1 MKKELLIIAVLLFSF
16 NFRLSAQQDEAR
28 LQHEADSL
36 HKVMFTIDT
45 HIDTPVCTNH
55 PEDDYGV
62 EKGQVTFPL
71 MEKGGLDA
79 ALFAV
84 YIEQGPRDAQSLQK
98 AVDYVKNEFLLF
110 GKHLD
115 SNSNVAAQA
124 FDSEDFL
131 KYKAQGKRI
140 VMFSIENGYAIGK
153 DLSNLDMFYDMGVRA
168 ITLSHNYNNDICD
181 ASRDSVAEW
190 NGLSPFGEQ
199 VVARM
204 NELGMIIDLSHTSTS
219 TLFDVIEKSKA
230 PVIASHSAVRKLR
243 NHARNL
249 WDDEIRAIA
258 GHGGLVQVA
267 AEKYFLSATAPK
279 KATVKT
285 FVDHV
290 DYVRNLVG
298 IEHVGVGTDFD
309 GGGGLVDLRNAGDM
323 KNITVEM
330 LRRGYTHDEIKM
342 FWGGNFLRL
351 LRQVEKISE
360 ELRGE

>member
-71 MEKGGLDA
+71 MKKGGLDA

-181 ASRDSVAEW
+181 ASRDSVADW

-249 WDDEIRAIA
+249 WDDESRALA

-298 IEHVGVGTDFD
+298 IEHVGIGTDFD